1 MSYRLLLDENV
12 ERAVAER
19 LRDGGHDIE
28 RVAAVPELGPG
39 GADELVAAHAR
50 DSDRVLL
57 TYDDDFVPA
66 IDGTP
71 TLYVPDETLA
81 SDAVAGIVASV
92 ADHCPQSEIG
102 GVVYAG
108 ANWL

>member
-19 LRDGGHDIE
+19 LRDAGHDVE
-28 RVAAVPELGPG
+28 RVAAVPELGTG
-39 GADELVAAHAR
+39 SDDEHVAAHAR
-50 DSDRVLL
+50 DRDRVLL

-81 SDAVAGIVASV
+81 SDAVAGIVTTIA
-92 ADHCPQSEIG
+92 AHYPQSEID

-108 ANWL
+108 SNWL

>member
-1 MSYRLLLDENV
+1 MRYRLLLDENV

-19 LRDGGHDIE
+19 LRDTGHNVE
-28 RVAAVPELGPG
+28 RVATVPDLGPG
-39 GADELVAAHAR
+39 TDDERVAEYAR
-50 DSDRVLL
+50 DCDRVLL

-81 SDAVAGIVASV
+81 SDAVAGIVARIAS
-92 ADHCPQSEIG
+92 HCPQSEIG

-108 ANWL
+108 SNWV